1 MSFFSCL
8 LFSNLGFLRS
18 LAVGFDDKACGGS
31 TKCEKPYH
39 LWFSCWASFI
49 LLLVRA
55 FSFYLV
61 SLRCSERLHDK
72 MVMAIV
78 QAPVFFFD
86 SNPVGRIMNRFSKD
100 VGCMDELL
108 PETFLKSIQ
117 LILLMLTSVLLPT
130 VINPWTLL
138 IIIPITVLAGLIS
151 RYYLRTS
158 RELQRLESICRSPV
172 YSHLSET
179 LNGLGTIR
187 TRKRQKDFVDK
198 FCR

>member
-1 MSFFSCL
+1 MEDQRNEKNLIIFGCL
-8 LFSNLGFLRS
+8 
-18 LAVGFDDKACGGS
+18 VG
-31 TKCEKPYH
+31 
-39 LWFSCWASFI
+39 ASII

-108 PETFLKSIQ
+108 PETFLQSIQ

-130 VINPWTLL
+130 AINPWTLL
-138 IIIPITVLAGLIS
+138 IIVPITVLAGIIS

-158 RELQRLESICRSPV
+158 RELQRLESVCRSPV
-172 YSHLSET
+172 YSHFSET

-187 TRKRQKDFVDK
+187 TRKREKDFVDK

>member
-1 MSFFSCL
+1 
-8 LFSNLGFLRS
+8 
-18 LAVGFDDKACGGS
+18 
-31 TKCEKPYH
+31 
-39 LWFSCWASFI
+39 
-49 LLLVRA
+49 
-55 FSFYLV
+55 
-61 SLRCSERLHDK
+61 
-72 MVMAIV
+72 
-78 QAPVFFFD
+78 
-86 SNPVGRIMNRFSKD
+86 MNRFSKD

-138 IIIPITVLAGLIS
+138 IIVPITVLAGLIS

-158 RELQRLESICRSPV
+158 RELQRLESVCRSPV
-172 YSHLSET
+172 YSHFSET